1 MNKFIDFD
9 FDFVYRPQ
17 SNPSPF
23 RPIQSPG
30 AHTYQNVGSPVKP
43 SPNINTPLKKLEHSN
58 STGNF
63 VLYKYQIHT
72 YSLIKAEYI

>member
-9 FDFVYRPQ
+9 FEFVYRPQ

-43 SPNINTPLKKLEHSN
+43 SPNMNTPLKKLEHSN

-63 VLYKYQIHT
+63 VFYIFHIILI
-72 YSLIKAEYI
+72 SLIS

>member
-1 MNKFIDFD
+1 MFHLMNKLHVNRLCND

-63 VLYKYQIHT
+63 VFL
-72 YSLIKAEYI
+72 

>member
-43 SPNINTPLKKLEHSN
+43 SPNMNTPLKKLEHSN

-63 VLYKYQIHT
+63 VFYIFHIILYMFG
-72 YSLIKAEYI
+72 